1 MKARAR
7 SRDDQRQLTPP
18 TSVHTLAVPS
28 VRSRVL
34 GGQGSLQKR
43 PPKAGTGGCGPFLS
57 TPAGKE
63 VKAVRSRAAAETPG
77 GARLMLARHGEAHN
91 ESTRDTLDSS

>member
-7 SRDDQRQLTPP
+7 SRDDQRQLSPP

-43 PPKAGTGGCGPFLS
+43 PPKAGTGGWGPFLS

-63 VKAVRSRAAAETPG
+63 VKAVRSGAAAETSG
-77 GARLMLARHGEAHN
+77 RARLASAPWGGPQ
-91 ESTRDTLDSS
+91 